1 MSISDTNK
9 EYNPWIDKQRTDNLS
24 KVVSV
29 QKDKKGQ
36 LISSEKLEKIC
47 VRNGVSVHKTFH
59 MKKYDTT
66 VMIPNSQN
74 DVAVLT
80 AKLRNHS
87 VLEVNRL
94 VGFLLLCSKVYDSI
108 FVPRS
113 FNCQGYGAKNVR
125 MIKLLGPANIVLLF
139 GQ

>member
-9 EYNPWIDKQRTDNLS
+9 EYNPWIDKQRTYNLS

-80 AKLRNHS
+80 AKLRNYS
-87 VLEVNRL
+87 VFGSEPTCRIL
-94 VGFLLLCSKVYDSI
+94 
-108 FVPRS
+108 
-113 FNCQGYGAKNVR
+113 
-125 MIKLLGPANIVLLF
+125 MIM
-139 GQ
+139 